1 MDCEQPSVLINARL
15 RSLAIPRSN
24 FQRGRL
30 MEMMHAY
37 DGCQTPF
44 RVYIIEPEV
53 LLGKALCRLFAD
65 DREIEMVGD
74 CTAFDSQALVEAK
87 PDLVLID
94 SDNISDVRETIARC
108 RSAVPGAKI
117 CALSSHL
124 RPELMLRVLWAG
136 ADGYVVKD
144 RTPDELALS
153 LKRVLSDG
161 FHADP
166 RLTSAL
172 LRNQHASNVP
182 QLSARELDVAKL
194 IGEGL
199 SNREISE
206 RLLLSDKTVKNHVS
220 NIFSKLNVSARTQ
233 VAIYIHRNGLI

>member
-1 MDCEQPSVLINARL
+1 MTEMIRACNVSAG
-15 RSLAIPRSN
+15 SL
-24 FQRGRL
+24 
-30 MEMMHAY
+30 
-37 DGCQTPF
+37 

-53 LLGKALCRLFAD
+53 LLRKALCRLFAD
-65 DREIEMVGD
+65 DREIEIVGD
-74 CTAFDSQALVEAK
+74 DTAFDAQALVETK
-87 PDLVLID
+87 PDLVLVD
-94 SDNISDVRETIARC
+94 SDDISDARQTIAQC
-108 RSAVPGAKI
+108 RSAIPGAKI
-117 CALSSHL
+117 CVLSQHL
-124 RPELMLRVLWAG
+124 RPEFMRRVLWAG

-144 RTPDELALS
+144 RTPDELVLS
-153 LKRVLSDG
+153 LKRVLADG

-166 RLTSAL
+166 RLTSVL
-172 LRNQHASNVP
+172 LRNKHASSAA

-220 NIFSKLNVSARTQ
+220 NIFSKLNVNARTQ